1 MTPNEV
7 MLDVSK
13 GHDEGYLIG
22 APNSFKMFSTIAIL
36 TRVNV

>member
-1 MTPNEV
+1 MAPNEV

-22 APNSFKMFSTIAIL
+22 VPNSFEMFSIIALL
-36 TRVNV
+36 TWANV